1 MGALR
6 LRLRLQAALLLR
18 QTVELLPVPRTR
30 SAAAEP
36 LPPRRATPCCTDE
49 EEGRAEHRDAA
60 EEKW

>member
-18 QTVELLPVPRTR
+18 QTVELLPRTR